1 MTFEN
6 FTENHNKREFNVVHG
21 VNSASWPMLVRI
33 YNSLAM
39 LHPEQIEEYVEI
51 RNGTTLHYDVI
62 PNPYRAKAQPKQPKQ
77 PKDDSKAK
85 AQPKET
91 GTAKSEA
98 GKQVDGAAKEE
109 TAANG

>member
-6 FTENHNKREFNVVHG
+6 FIESHRQREFNIVHG
-21 VNSASWPMLVRI
+21 PDSASWPMLVRI
-33 YNSLAM
+33 YNSMAM

-51 RNGTTLHYDVI
+51 RSGTTLQYNVI

-91 GTAKSEA
+91 VAAKSEA